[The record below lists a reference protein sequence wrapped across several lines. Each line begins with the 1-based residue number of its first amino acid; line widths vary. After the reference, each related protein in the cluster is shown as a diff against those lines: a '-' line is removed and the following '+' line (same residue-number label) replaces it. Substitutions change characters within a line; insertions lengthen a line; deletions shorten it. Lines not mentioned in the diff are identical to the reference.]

1 MRASVTETP
10 IVGNIVFCKE
20 GFVEGERDIIGLDD
34 DDLKCLG
41 ALISAVSGGAV
52 KWESEAQ

>member
-1 MRASVTETP
+1 ML
-10 IVGNIVFCKE
+10 CKE

-41 ALISAVSGGAV
+41 ALISAVSGGGV

>member
-1 MRASVTETP
+1 ML
-10 IVGNIVFCKE
+10 CKE

-41 ALISAVSGGAV
+41 TLISAVSGGGV